1 MSVSVCPL
9 SDILAIAQLSSTR
22 ILRKYDVSVKI
33 TSNSKWPGGGGA
45 FFGFLGLVF
54 LIQDLGAD
62 S

>member
-1 MSVSVCPL
+1 MLVTP
-9 SDILAIAQLSSTR
+9 AAA
-22 ILRKYDVSVKI
+22 SVKI
-33 TSNSKWPGGGGA
+33 VSNSKWPGGGGA